1 MLYFYKKG
9 GALVQSISMMLLV
22 ISLLFLI
29 YALATSK
36 VGIVTYLAFAAP
48 VASIYM
54 RNMLI
59 CKGASK
65 NFNRLVTL
73 TVMTVL
79 LFLFLGGIIFL
90 GILTAA
96 DDESGSEKAPLL
108 ISDLAVIGRA
118 KYEVH
123 FYREPA
129 NEEIAA
135 AAKALKNY

>member
-1 MLYFYKKG
+1 M
-9 GALVQSISMMLLV
+9 VQSIS
-22 ISLLFLI
+22 ITSLLFLI

-36 VGIVTYLAFAAP
+36 VGIVTYLAFVAP
-48 VASIYM
+48 VAVICISICT

-59 CKGASK
+59 CKGTSK

-73 TVMTVL
+73 TIMTVL

-108 ISDLAVIGRA
+108 ISDLAVIDRA
-118 KYEVH
+118 KYKVH
-123 FYREPA
+123 FYWEPA